1 MPNKDILLESDG
13 AQGQAAASNGVNYLL
28 VVAIDDYA
36 HCPKLNNCVKDAKEL
51 IEVLEAKYGISVD
64 HQTLPPLF
72 NNEATRENITLS
84 FRKLAKKVTREDSV
98 LIYFSGHGE
107 YDSDFNQGYWVPVEA
122 EKGKVNTYLPNSEVF
137 VFLKAVQS
145 HHTFLMVDS
154 CFSGAL
160 FMSKSVEKNL
170 RRSEQDPSRWGLTS
184 GRNEIVSDGE
194 LGKNSPFAESL
205 LFRLRQNTGSLGV
218 DELCAHVREYVEA
231 NSNQSPIGEPLRVEG
246 HKNGLFVFKPKQ
258 ENEDKVWAE
267 TLKSS
272 TIASYTAFLERFP
285 NGTHSKAARQII
297 RDLEEEKKW
306 GEVSSSD
313 SVVTLLDFLDKYPDG
328 QFRREARERLDALED
343 EQDWQNA
350 CRRGKISDFL
360 KYKDNH
366 PDGKF
371 VLEAEQRITAL
382 RKELLESDAWRKA
395 RNEHSVR
402 GYQGYLEE
410 YPNGAN
416 AARAREEQDALKKR
430 AEGIRVE
437 LKPSSEEKP
446 PVSPPL
452 PSNEHQKMDQP
463 IPTTP
468 PTSQRWAM
476 VIGVLVIIAALFAG
490 IQLGVF
496 GKKEEK
502 AYKEAVSAQ
511 TIPAMESFLKRYPEG
526 DYAAPAQKRLQDMEN
541 KLEDYIQDA
550 TLYIKMGLFE
560 DAEELLGTAERIKPG
575 DPRIKALLKEAA
587 PAEEAATEEAAPG
600 Y

>member
-1 MPNKDILLESDG
+1 MPNKDILLEGDG
-13 AQGQAAASNGVNYLL
+13 TQGQAAVPSGKHHLL
-28 VVAIDDYA
+28 VIAIDDYA
-36 HCPKLNNCVKDAKEL
+36 HCPKLNNCVKDAQEL
-51 IEVLEAKYGISVD
+51 IEVLDTKYGIPIDDTV
-64 HQTLPPLF
+64 LPPLF
-72 NNEATRENITLS
+72 NSQATKENITLS
-84 FRKLAKKVTREDSV
+84 FRKLAKRVTREDSV

-107 YDSDFNQGYWVPVEA
+107 YDSDFNQGYWVPVEG

-137 VFLKAVQS
+137 VFLKAIQS

-160 FMSKSVEKNL
+160 FMSKSVGKNL
-170 RRSEQDPSRWGLTS
+170 RRSERDPSRWGLTS

-272 TIASYTAFLERFP
+272 TISSYAAFLERFP
-285 NGTHSKAARQII
+285 NGTHAKAAQQIL

-313 SVVTLLDFLDKYPDG
+313 SVVALLDFLDKYPDG

-343 EQDWQNA
+343 EQDWQYA

-366 PDGKF
+366 PKGKF
-371 VLEAEQRITAL
+371 VQEAEHRITAL

-395 RNEHSVR
+395 QNEHSVL
-402 GYQGYLEE
+402 GYQRYLDA
-410 YPNGAN
+410 YPDGPN
-416 AARAREEQDALKKR
+416 ADEAREERDALKKK
-430 AEGIRVE
+430 A
-437 LKPSSEEKP
+437 EEKP
-446 PVSPPL
+446 AESKPRPEEKPSVTPSP
-452 PSNEHQKMDQP
+452 PSNEHPKEDQP
-463 IPTTP
+463 VLKTP
-468 PTSQRWAM
+468 PTSRRWLLLAT
-476 VIGVLVIIAALFAG
+476 GVLIVIAALFAAT
-490 IQLGVF
+490 QLGVL

-502 AYKEAVSAQ
+502 AYKEALNAK
-511 TIPAMESFLKRYPEG
+511 TIPAMENFLKRYPEG
-526 DYAAPAQKRLQDMEN
+526 EYAAPAQQRLQDMEN
-541 KLEDYIQDA
+541 KVEDYIQDA
-550 TLYIKMGLFE
+550 TLYIKEGLFYE
-560 DAEELLGTAERIKPG
+560 NVKAWLGAAERMKPG
-575 DPRIKALLKEAA
+575 DPRIKALL
-587 PAEEAATEEAAPG
+587 EEAERS